1 MPPRP
6 RSTLPSHRI
15 CELILLVGF
24 LGLAFF
30 SVAMSSSLSSSLS
43 SSFDRLLKNSGMFSS
58 AVEANSGGAE
68 SEKTASPLNFRGD
81 FRVGAGAEGLL
92 VSVDQEGPAVVW
104 AAVKDLNSLQ
114 ISRPSGGDDRF
125 LLSIVP
131 AEQLQQSLSLRDQSI
146 GEGGHGFLFQRNLMV
161 NQGIFFF
168 SLSRTEGKV
177 IIRGKFEGTSF
188 SRSMLKSKMKD
199 HYVVLAILSK
209 DIFTIK
215 HN

>member
-30 SVAMSSSLSSSLS
+30 SVAVSSSLSSSLS
-43 SSFDRLLKNSGMFSS
+43 NSFDRLLKNSGIFSS
-58 AVEANSGGAE
+58 AIEASSGGVE
-68 SEKTASPLNFRGD
+68 SEKIASLLNFRGD

-131 AEQLQQSLSLRDQSI
+131 AEQLQQSLSLRDQHI

-161 NQGIFFF
+161 NQGIFLF
-168 SLSRTEGKV
+168 SLSRAEGKV
-177 IIRGKFEGTSF
+177 ILRGKFEGTSF
-188 SRSMLKSKMKD
+188 SRSILKSKMKD

-209 DIFTIK
+209 DVFTVK
-215 HN
+215 HS